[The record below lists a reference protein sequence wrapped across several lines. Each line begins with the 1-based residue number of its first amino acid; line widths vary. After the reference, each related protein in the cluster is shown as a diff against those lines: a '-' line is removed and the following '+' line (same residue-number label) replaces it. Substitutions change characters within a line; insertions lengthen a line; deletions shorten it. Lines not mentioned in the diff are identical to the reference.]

1 MSIPNYGNVRKDQ
14 PHLPKDVSASIKKW
28 QDQITYWWL
37 AFTRAEKV
45 YMATD
50 EQLRILFGN
59 ISEREA
65 MRIRKVAKFI
75 LMGERE

>member
-1 MSIPNYGNVRKDQ
+1 
-14 PHLPKDVSASIKKW
+14 
-28 QDQITYWWL
+28 
-37 AFTRAEKV
+37 
-45 YMATD
+45 MATD
-50 EQLRILFGN
+50 EQLRILFGT

>member
-1 MSIPNYGNVRKDQ
+1 MSTPNYGTVMKDQ
-14 PHLPKDVSASIKKW
+14 PHLSKDISASIKKW
-28 QDQITYWWL
+28 QDQITYWWRS
-37 AFTRAEKV
+37 FTRAEKV

-50 EQLRILFGN
+50 EQLRILFGSV
-59 ISEREA
+59 SEREA

>member
-1 MSIPNYGNVRKDQ
+1 MTYGNVRKDQ
-14 PHLPKDVSASIKKW
+14 PHLPEDVSASIKKW
-28 QDQITYWWL
+28 QDKITYWWR

-50 EQLRILFGN
+50 EQLRILFGP